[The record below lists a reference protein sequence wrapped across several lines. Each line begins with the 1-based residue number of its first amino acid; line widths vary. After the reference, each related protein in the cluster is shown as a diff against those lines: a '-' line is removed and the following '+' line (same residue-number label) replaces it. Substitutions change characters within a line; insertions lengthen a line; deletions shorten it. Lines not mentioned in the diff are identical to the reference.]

1 MPLRV
6 FFKGH
11 QYEGEYEVEGSIVWV
26 FFEGRSKAKDDDH
39 KPRVGSAP
47 TFSRAAWEPLDIT
60 P

>member
-26 FFEGRSKAKDDDH
+26 FFEGRSKARKMMTTN
-39 KPRVGSAP
+39 PEL
-47 TFSRAAWEPLDIT
+47 AARLLLVELLGNL
-60 P
+60 